1 MSRPSESEAKV
12 ELIDMIYHYGRNRFA
27 EIDDV
32 FSYGSSFLLS
42 NPMSDL
48 THVIMCQSMN
58 MKFQVM
64 GKIQGDKGAFLP
76 FLSLV
81 FLISFSCRVAR
92 QMDSRELVDH

>member
-1 MSRPSESEAKV
+1 
-12 ELIDMIYHYGRNRFA
+12 MIYHYGRNRFA

-64 GKIQGDKGAFLP
+64 GKIQGESVLFFAF
-76 FLSLV
+76 
-81 FLISFSCRVAR
+81 RG
-92 QMDSRELVDH
+92 